1 MPRVRPELKPLG
13 IYDKGLCLI
22 KNATMEFLF
31 LGSVGLP
38 EILVLALIVLLI
50 FGGKKIPELMKG
62 LGKGVRSFKDGMKGL
77 DEGDEAE
84 KASDEKASGQ
94 EKKERK

>member
-62 LGKGVRSFKDGMKGL
+62 LGKGGMKGL